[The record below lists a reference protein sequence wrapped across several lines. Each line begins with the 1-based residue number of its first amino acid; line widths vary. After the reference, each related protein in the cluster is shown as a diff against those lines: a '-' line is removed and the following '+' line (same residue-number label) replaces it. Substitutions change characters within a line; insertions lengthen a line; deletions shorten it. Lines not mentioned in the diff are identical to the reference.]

1 MCLLVWMY
9 FIVYILLVSKWML
22 CFYIL
27 FHQWNCIQM
36 TLILRNQL
44 FICCMIC
51 CRNCILL
58 FEIQLWWQILQY
70 TGMQLILHNSSM
82 IIRYIIYFQAL
93 TKHAR
98 FVRDLVRE
106 ITGFAPYERRMQELL
121 RIQKDKRALKFA
133 KRRVRQLTIMCFSSV
148 KGIDTFKKKN

>member
-1 MCLLVWMY
+1 MTRSYVFVWMY

-58 FEIQLWWQILQY
+58 FKIQLWWQILQY

-133 KRRVRQLTIMCFSSV
+133 KRRVRQLTIWHVLF
-148 KGIDTFKKKN
+148 

>member
-1 MCLLVWMY
+1 M
-9 FIVYILLVSKWML
+9 VSKWML

-133 KRRVRQLTIMCFSSV
+133 KRRVRQLTIICFSSV
-148 KGIDTFKKKN
+148 KGIDTFLKKN